1 MNWQPVKVLGY
12 LVGAA
17 VLLWIVL
24 MAIRWLARG
33 AM

>member
-17 VLLWIVL
+17 VGIWLLLLVIS
-24 MAIRWLARG
+24 WLARG